1 MSGQS
6 KTKIHRAELVHNFTE
21 QKIEVLGI
29 QEHCII
35 HDDPVK
41 HENIQGKTLVTS
53 SAWRNDAGAATGG
66 VGVLL
71 NSHATKCVTD
81 VRNHT
86 ERILV
91 INFSGNPAATVIS
104 TYSPTNAAPEDEVQQ
119 YYDNLCRA
127 VESVPAHNVLIIT
140 GDFNARL
147 GKEHVNF
154 PFHEETNR
162 NGEYLADFIQEKGLI
177 SANTKFQKNKS
188 RQWTYMSPQ
197 GLKYQL
203 DYIPVRK
210 KWQNSITDAWAYNS
224 FVSVGSDHHVV
235 SASIHLSLRVNCK
248 AQPKRVRYEWKALID
263 NSVMQERYTASI
275 QNKFQILENTE
286 ETATEKY
293 GRFIKANSE
302 TAAELIPEVRKKRKP
317 KHSDDHRVMQA
328 REKVQQALQKY
339 LQSLE
344 EDDRVELEKYKRDL
358 SSVYKSLKEE
368 ELNIKLS
375 EVEVARRNNNHR
387 VSW

>member
-1 MSGQS
+1 MMIKTYNTRVQVPTNHTPIVGTHPTGAHEVTAPNLHGRTETEQS
-6 KTKIHRAELVHNFTE
+6 DRSRSKLLSCRKMIHVSMMNVRTVQDQNHRAELVHNFTQ

-203 DYIPVRK
+203 DYILVRK
-210 KWQNSITDAWAYNS
+210 KWQNSITDA
-224 FVSVGSDHHVV
+224 
-235 SASIHLSLRVNCK
+235 
-248 AQPKRVRYEWKALID
+248 
-263 NSVMQERYTASI
+263 
-275 QNKFQILENTE
+275 
-286 ETATEKY
+286 
-293 GRFIKANSE
+293 
-302 TAAELIPEVRKKRKP
+302 
-317 KHSDDHRVMQA
+317 
-328 REKVQQALQKY
+328 
-339 LQSLE
+339 
-344 EDDRVELEKYKRDL
+344 
-358 SSVYKSLKEE
+358 
-368 ELNIKLS
+368 
-375 EVEVARRNNNHR
+375 
-387 VSW
+387 

>member
-1 MSGQS
+1 M
-6 KTKIHRAELVHNFTE
+6 HNFTQ

-91 INFSGNPAATVIS
+91 INFSGNPAATVIL

-203 DYIPVRK
+203 DYLLVRK
-210 KWQNSITDAWAYNS
+210 NGRTVLQMHEHTTALLVLDQIIVLYQPAFT
-224 FVSVGSDHHVV
+224 
-235 SASIHLSLRVNCK
+235 SA
-248 AQPKRVRYEWKALID
+248 
-263 NSVMQERYTASI
+263 
-275 QNKFQILENTE
+275 LE
-286 ETATEKY
+286 
-293 GRFIKANSE
+293 
-302 TAAELIPEVRKKRKP
+302 
-317 KHSDDHRVMQA
+317 
-328 REKVQQALQKY
+328 
-339 LQSLE
+339 
-344 EDDRVELEKYKRDL
+344 
-358 SSVYKSLKEE
+358 
-368 ELNIKLS
+368 
-375 EVEVARRNNNHR
+375 
-387 VSW
+387 